1 MNVRNISKKL
11 RKNILILTHQAK
23 SSHIGSC
30 LSIVDILTVLYLNI
44 IKKKNNDRFILSK
57 GHATLALYCVLH
69 HKNII
74 NKKTLFSYGKENSV
88 LMGHASHHVPG
99 IIFSTGSLGHGL
111 PVAAGIALSSKIR
124 SSSQRVY
131 VLLSDGEL
139 NEGSNWEA
147 LMFSSHQNLDNL
159 CVIIDYNK
167 LQSLTTVSNTINI
180 EPLKRKFQ
188 SFGCDVEVI
197 DGHNFTQIKKAL
209 KKKQK
214 NKPRIV
220 IANTTKGKGVSFME
234 NKVAWHYRS
243 PNANELQKALI
254 EIDNA

>member
-1 MNVRNISKKL
+1 M
-11 RKNILILTHQAK
+11 
-23 SSHIGSC
+23 
-30 LSIVDILTVLYLNI
+30 
-44 IKKKNNDRFILSK
+44 
-57 GHATLALYCVLH
+57 
-69 HKNII
+69 
-74 NKKTLFSYGKENSV
+74 
-88 LMGHASHHVPG
+88 
-99 IIFSTGSLGHGL
+99 
-111 PVAAGIALSSKIR
+111 
-124 SSSQRVY
+124 
-131 VLLSDGEL
+131 
-139 NEGSNWEA
+139 
-147 LMFSSHQNLDNL
+147 
-159 CVIIDYNK
+159 
-167 LQSLTTVSNTINI
+167 QSLTTVSNTINI

>member
-1 MNVRNISKKL
+1 M
-11 RKNILILTHQAK
+11 
-23 SSHIGSC
+23 
-30 LSIVDILTVLYLNI
+30 
-44 IKKKNNDRFILSK
+44 FI
-57 GHATLALYCVLH
+57 
-69 HKNII
+69 N
-74 NKKTLFSYGKENSV
+74 
-88 LMGHASHHVPG
+88 
-99 IIFSTGSLGHGL
+99 
-111 PVAAGIALSSKIR
+111 
-124 SSSQRVY
+124 
-131 VLLSDGEL
+131 LSDGEL

-214 NKPRIV
+214 INQ
-220 IANTTKGKGVSFME
+220 E
-234 NKVAWHYRS
+234 
-243 PNANELQKALI
+243 
-254 EIDNA
+254 